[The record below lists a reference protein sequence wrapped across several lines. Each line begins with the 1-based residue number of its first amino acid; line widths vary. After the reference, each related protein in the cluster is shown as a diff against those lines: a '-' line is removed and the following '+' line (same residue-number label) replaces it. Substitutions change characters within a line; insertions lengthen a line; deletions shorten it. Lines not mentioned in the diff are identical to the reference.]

1 MLPKVVDQWFSHWV
15 SECLTVLSTVFRII
29 CRGCS
34 SSWNFGYRL
43 MSWCIHNSIVE
54 FLSWPL
60 ISKSQQS
67 VPALF
72 WHKNFWFYQLLWCFL
87 YQFPPNSSR
96 THRNVLSFWYSS
108 WLWMRSLRWVSQA
121 YSLPQQKPKW
131 HLCSSLAVPEWC
143 KAIALSWFFSEL
155 NQEYGYMGLCFV
167 IFKTTCW
174 MSSSSFPY
182 WCSPV

>member
-1 MLPKVVDQWFSHWV
+1 MSVGSLALYFFFSWLCSVPRMLPKVVDQWFSHWV

-29 CRGCS
+29 CWGCS

-60 ISKSQQS
+60 SSKSQQS

-72 WHKNFWFYQLLWCFL
+72 WHKNFWFCQLLWCFL

-96 THRNVLSFWYSS
+96 THRIFLLVVNEELEMSFTGLFSAS
-108 WLWMRSLRWVSQA
+108 TEAKMAFV
-121 YSLPQQKPKW
+121 
-131 HLCSSLAVPEWC
+131 
-143 KAIALSWFFSEL
+143 FFSSCPRMVQGNRFKL
-155 NQEYGYMGLCFV
+155 ILLRAQPGIWLHGSLLCDF
-167 IFKTTCW
+167 
-174 MSSSSFPY
+174 
-182 WCSPV
+182 